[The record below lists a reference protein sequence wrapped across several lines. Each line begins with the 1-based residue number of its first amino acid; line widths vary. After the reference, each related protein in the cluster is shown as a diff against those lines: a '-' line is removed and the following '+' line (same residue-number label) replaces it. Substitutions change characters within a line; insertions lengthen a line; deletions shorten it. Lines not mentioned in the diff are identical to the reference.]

1 MSQSQAVNP
10 VGLPPPRLRAM
21 VRALRNTSGITTAL
35 PTLRTTPPS
44 WSAGSDPAS
53 RLKSRW
59 LVAPSAAPSAA
70 GCWWMMSAEVAVARG
85 AERGAIRR
93 GMLVDDVCAECGV
106 HGDGNSPLGGG
117 EQEGDVA
124 GRELG
129 AAREIVGER
138 FAHALAG
145 ARAVGDRGVHL
156 APGLLHHAKRAV
168 RQPGGDVLT
177 RASVCRKLEIVDG
190 RASVER
196 QVGDDTAA
204 DELAE
209 QGSQADLDDVPAEHR
224 DDAAAARGL
233 RELPRE
239 GAEVLRGEDVREGIP
254 EGGKARIA
262 ARRMRQQGGVDFVG
276 ALRDGDRFQTGKVR
290 LAVVGH
296 GCSGPEA
303 GFCLAE
309 SISLS
314 LRVTWPNENF
324 DCSASMIR
332 RLSSESHMRAS
343 AFSAK
348 IPPPL
353 GIRGRT
359 TSASHFFPA
368 TPTRARFS
376 TSTITGL
383 RSGRK

>member
-70 GCWWMMSAEVAVARG
+70 
-85 AERGAIRR
+85 
-93 GMLVDDVCAECGV
+93 
-106 HGDGNSPLGGG
+106 
-117 EQEGDVA
+117 
-124 GRELG
+124 
-129 AAREIVGER
+129 
-138 FAHALAG
+138 
-145 ARAVGDRGVHL
+145 
-156 APGLLHHAKRAV
+156 
-168 RQPGGDVLT
+168 
-177 RASVCRKLEIVDG
+177 
-190 RASVER
+190 
-196 QVGDDTAA
+196 A

-224 DDAAAARGL
+224 DDAVAARGL
-233 RELPRE
+233 GELPGE

-254 EGGKARIA
+254 EGGEARIA
-262 ARRMRQQGGVDFVG
+262 AGRMRQQGGVDFVG
-276 ALRDGDRFQTGKVR
+276 ALRDGDRFQPGKVR

-359 TSASHFFPA
+359 TIASHFFPA
-368 TPTRARFS
+368 TPTRSRFS